1 MSELV
6 VGILGFACIVALVI
20 TLFKSKTM
28 PSMAFIIFPSILALI
43 LVAGG
48 YYSIDQIGDLI
59 KGGFKSTGPTAALFV
74 FSVLFFG
81 IMTDAGMF
89 DVIINKLMKH
99 VGDNVIG
106 VTVMTAL
113 IALIGHLD
121 GGGASTF
128 LIVVPAMLPVYKKMH
143 MRQTTLLRV
152 AVLAMGVLNL
162 MPWAGPTMRAASVLG
177 MEAGQLWGRL
187 IPIQIFGI
195 ILCLAHAVFAGI
207 QEKKRGAG
215 LNGKL
220 AQQSSAE
227 EAAEEAQHQAD
238 ENEYARPKLFAFN
251 ICLTI
256 AVIAM
261 LVWDQ
266 FPSYFPFMLGVA
278 AALLVNYTPIK
289 MQKKMINR
297 HAGPALMMCST
308 LMGAAV
314 LMGVLVYGFNA
325 DGAAVIAKPGV
336 EMMKTSVVS
345 NMAGIISMILP
356 AALGQHLP
364 LVIGILSVPLA
375 LCFDTDSYFYGML
388 PVMIAIGAS
397 FGVEAF
403 PIAVAMVVCRNCAT
417 FISPMVPATLLGI
430 GLADVDIKDHIK
442 ASFGYVWIFSIL
454 CMLFA
459 VMLGTGLRVGEV
471 TGLRWCDIDLEDGI
485 IDVNHT
491 LVYYDHRTSEG
502 KKGCYF
508 NVNTPKTE
516 AGNRQVPMLDFVKEA
531 FVMEKERQEL
541 LGVHCEAT
549 IDGYTDFIF
558 LNRFGQPQHQSTLN
572 KAIRRIIRDCN
583 DEQFLKT
590 ENPEVLLPHFSC
602 HSLRHTFTTR
612 MCEAGVNIKVI
623 QDTLGHK
630 DITTTLNI
638 YTDVTKELKR
648 TEFDG
653 LDKYFNNSIA

>member
-6 VGILGFACIVALVI
+6 VGILGFACIVALVV

-143 MRQTTLLRV
+143 MRSSTLLRV

-459 VMLGTGLRVGEV
+459 VMLG
-471 TGLRWCDIDLEDGI
+471 I
-485 IDVNHT
+485 
-491 LVYYDHRTSEG
+491 
-502 KKGCYF
+502 
-508 NVNTPKTE
+508 
-516 AGNRQVPMLDFVKEA
+516 
-531 FVMEKERQEL
+531 
-541 LGVHCEAT
+541 
-549 IDGYTDFIF
+549 
-558 LNRFGQPQHQSTLN
+558 
-572 KAIRRIIRDCN
+572 
-583 DEQFLKT
+583 
-590 ENPEVLLPHFSC
+590 LP
-602 HSLRHTFTTR
+602 L
-612 MCEAGVNIKVI
+612 
-623 QDTLGHK
+623 
-630 DITTTLNI
+630 
-638 YTDVTKELKR
+638 
-648 TEFDG
+648 
-653 LDKYFNNSIA
+653 